1 MRNCEKISERIAGAR
16 QALRK
21 IIKEANSQEVDEIS
35 DNLSFVQRL
44 LKIYSKLNSDLGDIS
59 VDEVVEILKK
69 RAEKVDED
77 SWRTPEI
84 EL

>member
-1 MRNCEKISERIAGAR
+1 M
-16 QALRK
+16 QT
-21 IIKEANSQEVDEIS
+21 
-35 DNLSFVQRL
+35 L

-77 SWRTPEI
+77 SWRIPELEI
-84 EL
+84 